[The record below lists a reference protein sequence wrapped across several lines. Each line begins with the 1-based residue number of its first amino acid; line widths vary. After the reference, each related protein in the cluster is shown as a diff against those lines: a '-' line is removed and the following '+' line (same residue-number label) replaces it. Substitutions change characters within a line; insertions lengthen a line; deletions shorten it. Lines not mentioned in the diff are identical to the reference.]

1 MPNCRSYVQMYS
13 KQHTY
18 PPYVYVCICLPYS
31 RLNTYLTYTRC
42 RRVVVILILQR
53 ESLSQV
59 HSQVLTAR
67 TSYPKKL
74 KPYLLG

>member
-1 MPNCRSYVQMYS
+1 MYS

-18 PPYVYVCICLPYS
+18 GTLLTYMYVCADS

-42 RRVVVILILQR
+42 RRVVVIHILQR

>member
-1 MPNCRSYVQMYS
+1 MYS

-18 PPYVYVCICLPYS
+18 GTLLTYMYVYAYS

-53 ESLSQV
+53 ESLESG
-59 HSQVLTAR
+59 SQVLTAR